1 MGFLCGRGGVVL
13 LSRAG
18 TGAALHRRRPSHPGT
33 YWSGPSGSRGR
44 SPGCPTRRRPVLRPG
59 RKTSFTTLGTST
71 PPRYPPRMIPTVV
84 WGTGNVGRAAIRAVD
99 AHPALE
105 LTAVIVHDPAKAGR
119 DAGELAG
126 LGHRLG
132 VTATRDIEAVLA
144 ARPAA
149 VVYAAS
155 GDIRPDDALADI
167 TRAITAGAVVV
178 SPALYPL
185 YDHRSAPPEFRDP
198 VLAAIAEGGGSLFAS
213 GVDPGWGNDVLP
225 LLISGL
231 GTTVDAI
238 RCQEIFDYSTYD
250 QPDSVRHLVGM
261 GHPMDYEPMMLMPS
275 IPTMVWGG
283 QIRMMAR
290 ALGVELDEIR
300 ETSQRRALDTTVH
313 TPSMGVFE
321 AGTQG
326 AIRFEVQ
333 GVVGGEPRIVIEH
346 VTRIHPSCAP
356 DWPVPPDGGAGAHR
370 VVIEGRPRIEVTVE
384 ATDEGENRSAGG
396 NATAVGRL
404 VGAID
409 WLVAAEP
416 GLYDALDVPLRP
428 AVGRLGRKQP

>member
-1 MGFLCGRGGVVL
+1 
-13 LSRAG
+13 
-18 TGAALHRRRPSHPGT
+18 
-33 YWSGPSGSRGR
+33 
-44 SPGCPTRRRPVLRPG
+44 
-59 RKTSFTTLGTST
+59 
-71 PPRYPPRMIPTVV
+71 MIPTVV
-84 WGTGNVGRAAIRAVD
+84 WGTGNVGRAAIRAVE

-105 LTAVIVHDPAKAGR
+105 LVSVIVHNPAKIGR

-126 LGHRLG
+126 LTHSLG
-132 VTATRDIEAVLA
+132 VSATDDIEAVLA

-155 GDIRPDDALADI
+155 GDVRPDDALADI
-167 TRAITAGAVVV
+167 TRAVAAGAAVV

-185 YDHRSAPPEFRDP
+185 YDHRNAPAEFRDP

-225 LLISGL
+225 LLLSGL
-231 GTTVDAI
+231 GTTVDVI

-250 QPDSVRHLVGM
+250 QPDSVRDLVGM
-261 GHPMDYEPMMLMPS
+261 GRPMDDTPMMLLPS
-275 IPTMVWGG
+275 VPTMVWGG

-290 ALGVELDEIR
+290 ALGVALDEIR
-300 ETSQRRALDTTVH
+300 ETSQRRALDTTV
-313 TPSMGVFE
+313 TTRTMGTFE

-333 GVVGGEPRIVIEH
+333 GIVEGEARIVIEH

-356 DWPVPPDGGAGAHR
+356 DWPTPPDGAGAHR
-370 VVIEGRPRIEVTVE
+370 VIIEGRPRIEVTIE
-384 ATDEGENRSAGG
+384 ATDEDENRSAGG

-428 AVGRLGRKQP
+428 AVGKLGRKQP

>member
-1 MGFLCGRGGVVL
+1 
-13 LSRAG
+13 
-18 TGAALHRRRPSHPGT
+18 
-33 YWSGPSGSRGR
+33 
-44 SPGCPTRRRPVLRPG
+44 
-59 RKTSFTTLGTST
+59 
-71 PPRYPPRMIPTVV
+71 MISTVV
-84 WGTGNVGRAAIRAVD
+84 WGTGNVGRAAIRAVE
-99 AHPALE
+99 AHPALT
-105 LTAVIVHDPAKAGR
+105 LTAVLVHNPDKTGR

-126 LGHRLG
+126 LESPLG
-132 VTATRDIEAVLA
+132 ITATDGVEAVLA
-144 ARPAA
+144 ARPDA

-167 TRAITAGAVVV
+167 TRAIRAGAVVV

-185 YDHRSAPPEFRDP
+185 YDQRNAPPEFRDP
-198 VLAAIAEGGGSLFAS
+198 VLAAVEAGGGSLFAS

-250 QPDSVRHLVGM
+250 QPDSVRLLVGM
-261 GHPMDYEPMMLMPS
+261 GQPMDFEPMMLMPS
-275 IPTMVWGG
+275 VPTMVWGG
-283 QIRMMAR
+283 QIRLMAR

-300 ETSQRRALDTTVH
+300 ETSERRALDATVTTR
-313 TPSMGVFE
+313 TMGAFE

-333 GVVGGEPRIVIEH
+333 GVVEGEPRIVIEH

-356 DWPVPPDGGAGAHR
+356 DWPAPPDGAGAHR
-370 VVIEGRPRIEVTVE
+370 VIIEGRPRIEVTVE

-409 WLVAAEP
+409 WLMEAEP
-416 GLYDALDVPLRP
+416 GIYDALDVPLRP
-428 AVGRLGRKQP
+428 AVGKLGRKQS

>member
-1 MGFLCGRGGVVL
+1 
-13 LSRAG
+13 
-18 TGAALHRRRPSHPGT
+18 
-33 YWSGPSGSRGR
+33 
-44 SPGCPTRRRPVLRPG
+44 
-59 RKTSFTTLGTST
+59 
-71 PPRYPPRMIPTVV
+71 MIPTVV

-105 LTAVIVHDPAKAGR
+105 LTAVIVHNPAKIGR

-132 VTATRDIEAVLA
+132 VAATGDIGAVLA

-155 GDIRPDDALADI
+155 GDVRPDDALADI
-167 TRAITAGAVVV
+167 TRAISAGAAVV

-231 GTTVDAI
+231 GTTVEAI

-300 ETSQRRALDTTVH
+300 ETSQRRALDTTVS

-333 GVVGGEPRIVIEH
+333 GVVDGEPRIVIEH
-346 VTRIHPSCAP
+346 VTRIHASCAP
-356 DWPVPPDGGAGAHR
+356 DWPAPPDGGAGAHR

-384 ATDEGENRSAGG
+384 ATDEGDNRSAGG

-428 AVGRLGRKQP
+428 AVGKLGRKQP

>member
-1 MGFLCGRGGVVL
+1 
-13 LSRAG
+13 
-18 TGAALHRRRPSHPGT
+18 
-33 YWSGPSGSRGR
+33 
-44 SPGCPTRRRPVLRPG
+44 
-59 RKTSFTTLGTST
+59 
-71 PPRYPPRMIPTVV
+71 MISTVV
-84 WGTGNVGRAAIRAVD
+84 WGTGNVGRAAIRAVE
-99 AHPALE
+99 AHPALT
-105 LTAVIVHDPAKAGR
+105 LTAVLVHNPDKTGR

-126 LGHRLG
+126 LERPLG
-132 VTATRDIEAVLA
+132 VTATDGIEAVLA
-144 ARPAA
+144 ARPDA

-167 TRAITAGAVVV
+167 TRAIRAGAVVV

-185 YDHRSAPPEFRDP
+185 YDQRNAPPEFRDP
-198 VLAAIAEGGGSLFAS
+198 VLAAVEAGGGSLFAS

-250 QPDSVRHLVGM
+250 QPDSVRLLVGM
-261 GHPMDYEPMMLMPS
+261 GQPMDFEPMMLMPS
-275 IPTMVWGG
+275 VPTMVWGG
-283 QIRMMAR
+283 QIRLMAR

-300 ETSQRRALDTTVH
+300 ETSERRALDATVTTR
-313 TPSMGVFE
+313 TMGAFE

-356 DWPVPPDGGAGAHR
+356 DWPAPPDGAGAHR
-370 VVIEGRPRIEVTVE
+370 VIIEGRPRIEVTVE

-409 WLVAAEP
+409 WLMEAEP
-416 GLYDALDVPLRP
+416 GIYDALDVPLRP
-428 AVGRLGRKQP
+428 AVGKLGGKQS